1 MNKRKLAKLGY
12 VAAAGASFIFSI
24 SLWFTGSKQEG
35 LYVGLWVPSI
45 LSFGTL
51 VLGSGSNG
59 K

>member
-12 VAAAGASFIFSI
+12 VVAAGASFVFSI

>member
-1 MNKRKLAKLGY
+1 MNKRKLAKLGF
-12 VAAAGASFIFSI
+12 VVAAGASFLFSI

-35 LYVGLWVPSI
+35 MYVGLWVPSI

-51 VLGSGSNG
+51 VLGSPHHG

>member
-12 VAAAGASFIFSI
+12 VVAAGASFLFSI

-51 VLGSGSNG
+51 VLGSPNDG

>member
-1 MNKRKLAKLGY
+1 MSKRKLAKLGY
-12 VAAAGASFIFSI
+12 VVAAGASFVFSI

-35 LYVGLWVPSI
+35 MFVGLWVPSI

-51 VLGSGSNG
+51 VLGGADHD

>member
-1 MNKRKLAKLGY
+1 MNKRKLAKFGY
-12 VAAAGASFIFSI
+12 VVAAGASFVFSI

-45 LSFGTL
+45 LSFGAL